1 MGASSSA
8 SLGAGERIKRL
19 RGRFGLTQV
28 QFAELMGVSFASVNR
43 WENGQSNP
51 SALAWQRIFAAEEHG
66 LAALSPIVRMPKSD
80 GPRPGSESALPID
93 FASDSE
99 VVRTV
104 AEAERLSHGYI
115 FNPAFATEI
124 SLIDPLPHQRIAV
137 YEHMLPQPR
146 LRFLLADDAGA
157 GKTIMAGPV
166 HPRDASAPPDPPSP
180 HRSAR
185 RPGRQLGER
194 AAQAVR
200 PALQHRRRR
209 RRPGRAT
216 RSPGPT
222 ATWSSSAS
230 TRWPASGCLPG
241 FRNRASSPTTS
252 RSSTR
257 PTSCRR
263 RPPARLHDPQDRPL
277 PGRRSARRRPHRRPA
292 SIAWHGL
299 ATTCCC

>member
-93 FASDSE
+93 FGADSE

-104 AEAERLSHGYI
+104 AEAHRLSHGYI

-124 SLIDPLPHQRIAV
+124 SRIDALPHQRIAV
-137 YEHMLPQPR
+137 YQHMLAQPR

-157 GKTIMAGPV
+157 GKTIMSGLYIREMLSRRLIRRV
-166 HPRDASAPPDPPSP
+166 IIAPPAGLIGNWESELRKLFGLRFKIVTGSDARAANPFSGNDGRSC
-180 HRSAR
+180 HRQHRYADR
-185 RPGRQLGER
+185 RPYVCSVG
-194 AAQAVR
+194 
-200 PALQHRRRR
+200 
-209 RRPGRAT
+209 
-216 RSPGPT
+216 
-222 ATWSSSAS
+222 
-230 TRWPASGCLPG
+230 
-241 FRNRASSPTTS
+241 
-252 RSSTR
+252 
-257 PTSCRR
+257 
-263 RPPARLHDPQDRPL
+263 
-277 PGRRSARRRPHRRPA
+277 
-292 SIAWHGL
+292 
-299 ATTCCC
+299 